1 MLYTILTLFGV
12 AFALYVLSFALKD
25 RFNDL
30 EEQVEQL
37 SMTTMQESY
46 QLKKKM
52 RILEEEL
59 LVDDVTTTM
68 FTGAR
73 PQYKQKTSESQANTT
88 STSETHQPPLVQKVL
103 HMYEKGYT
111 TNEIAQETSLK
122 EHDILTTLRQYSATK
137 GY

>member
-1 MLYTILTLFGV
+1 MLYIILTLFGV
-12 AFALYVLSFALKD
+12 AFALYLLSFAMKD
-25 RFNDL
+25 RFKDL

-59 LVDDVTTTM
+59 LVDDVSTTM
-68 FTGAR
+68 YSGA
-73 PQYKQKTSESQANTT
+73 QATQKSSKHQTNPT
-88 STSETHQPPLVQKVL
+88 STSQAYQPPLVQKVL

-111 TNEIAQETSLK
+111 TRDIAQETSLK
-122 EHDILTTLRQYSATK
+122 EHDILTTLQQYSSK
-137 GY
+137 GS